1 MEIFK
6 PKLKDK
12 RWKIKYEEELLDIWL
27 KEGLYEFKFEEGRP
41 TFSIDTPPPYA
52 SGIWHVAATAHYVQ
66 FDIFARYFKM
76 KGYNVYFPMG
86 IDRNGLPVEIKV
98 EQEYGVK
105 ARHMDREKF
114 IQLCREKLDEYE
126 KYILE
131 VIRRTGMLA
140 DYINPYRTDD
150 PDYRAFTQAT
160 FIEMWKRGLIYEDD
174 RPTIWCP
181 ECYTPIAEAEIE
193 YKEFEGRLY
202 YIKFP
207 FPDSDEGLII
217 ATTRP
222 ELIGATAAVLYH
234 PEDDRYREYEG
245 REVVIPIY
253 DYKVKVIP
261 HPIVDPEYGSGVMM
275 LSSYGD
281 LDDVR
286 LFRELGLTPR
296 ILISPDG
303 TMNELSGRYK
313 GLKVRE
319 AREAIVKDLDNEG
332 YLIKVEKVKQRIPLC
347 WRSKNPVEFINVKA
361 LYLRQL
367 DFKDQL
373 MKIID
378 EIRFIPEFHKQIL
391 INWINSISIDWAIS
405 RERYYGTEVPIWYC
419 KRCGTPH
426 VPSPGKYYR
435 PWKDKAPFDKC
446 IKCGYT
452 EFIGDTR
459 TFDTWMDS
467 SVSCLYISKYGR
479 DENLFKH
486 LFPVSV
492 RPQGIDIVRTWLYYT
507 LLRVYLLTGR
517 PAFKYVRLSGM
528 GLDKEGR
535 PMSKS
540 LGNIVE
546 PLPVIEKYGADAF
559 RIWSASDTKI
569 GYNYNYDEKKIEA
582 ARNFVTKIWNI
593 SRFISSFPDL
603 SGKVKLDELMEL
615 DKQILSRVNK
625 VIETADRE
633 YSNLDS
639 FETMRELRYFTWEV
653 FASHYME
660 LVKPRV
666 YNKDNQYTEDERRSA
681 YATLHLVLKTILKIL
696 HPVAPFVT
704 DYIWRELYGGG
715 ILNQRFP
722 ERFDVDV
729 DVELMDEIMELNS
742 RIWRFKAENGLKKRD
757 PIKRLTLPPR
767 FKPIEKDLKIFHNI
781 EMIEY
786 SEEIGG
792 VSDLVIEV

>member
-1 MEIFK
+1 MEIFR
-6 PKLKDK
+6 PRLKDK
-12 RWKIKYEEELLDIWL
+12 RWKIEYEEKLLETWL
-27 KEGLYEFKFEEGRP
+27 KEGLYDFKFEEGKP
-41 TFSIDTPPPYA
+41 IFSIDTPPPYA

-66 FDIFARYFKM
+66 FDIFARYFRM

-98 EQEYGVK
+98 EQEYGIK
-105 ARHMDREKF
+105 ARNMDREKF
-114 IQLCREKLDEYE
+114 IELCREKLDEYE

-140 DYINPYRTDD
+140 NYLHPYRTDD

-160 FIEMWKRGLIYEDD
+160 FIEMWRKGLIYEDD

-181 ECYTPIAEAEIE
+181 ECYTPIAEAELE
-193 YKEFEGRLY
+193 YKEFDGKLY

-207 FPDSDEGLII
+207 LVGQEGSLII

-222 ELIGATAAVLYH
+222 ELIGATAAVLYN
-234 PEDDRYREYEG
+234 PNDERYTGYKDS
-245 REVVIPIY
+245 EVLIPIY
-253 DYKVKVIP
+253 NYRVKVIP

-286 LFRELGLTPR
+286 IFRELGLKPR

-303 TMNELSGRYK
+303 TMNELSGKYK
-313 GLKVRE
+313 GLKVLE
-319 AREAIVKDLDNEG
+319 AREAIVKDLEREG
-332 YLIKVEKVKQRIPLC
+332 YLVKVEKVKQRIPLC

-361 LYLRQL
+361 LYLKQL
-367 DFKDQL
+367 EFRDEL
-373 MKIID
+373 LRIID
-378 EIRFIPEFHKQIL
+378 DIEFIPSFHKQIL

-419 KRCGTPH
+419 KRCGAPH
-426 VPSPGKYYR
+426 LPEPGKYYR
-435 PWKDKAPFDKC
+435 PWKDKAPFEKC
-446 IKCGYT
+446 TKCGYT

-479 DENLFKH
+479 DEEFFRKV
-486 LFPVSV
+486 FPVSM

-507 LLRVYLLTGR
+507 LLRVYLLIGK

-593 SRFISSFPDL
+593 SRFISNFPDL
-603 SGKVKLDELMEL
+603 TGEVKINDLMEL
-615 DKQILSRVNK
+615 DKQILYRLNK
-625 VIETADRE
+625 LIEIADKE
-633 YSNLDS
+633 YSSLDS
-639 FETMRELRYFTWEV
+639 FETMRELRIFTWEV

-660 LVKPRV
+660 LVKPRA
-666 YNKDNQYTEDERRSA
+666 YNKDGLFSEEERRSV
-681 YATLHLVLKTILKIL
+681 YATLHIVLKTILKIL
-696 HPVAPFVT
+696 HPVAPFIT
-704 DYIWRELYGGG
+704 DYIWRELYGGN
-715 ILNQRFP
+715 ILREEFPSKFDIVIDTPLMDDIVKLNSHIWKYKGDIGLKRKDPIKKVVLP
-722 ERFDVDV
+722 ERF
-729 DVELMDEIMELNS
+729 
-742 RIWRFKAENGLKKRD
+742 KA
-757 PIKRLTLPPR
+757 
-767 FKPIEKDLKIFHNI
+767 FEKDIKAFHNI
-781 EMIEY
+781 DKIEY
-786 SEEIGG
+786 SDEIRDI
-792 VSDLVIEV
+792 SQIIIEK